1 MTDRFDVVG
10 SLITGG
16 VGATLAS
23 IVVAIIQLV
32 GHRGESRATAA
43 DVVTEAAERVMTRL
57 EKENEHMRAALV
69 AVMEVLDQIITSLE
83 HTGSVQPEELAA
95 LRAAYKAAKLA
106 A

>member
-1 MTDRFDVVG
+1 MADHFSVVG

-23 IVVAIIQLV
+23 VVVAVIQLV

-57 EKENEHMRAALV
+57 ERENEHMRVALV
-69 AVMEVLDQIITSLE
+69 AVIDVLDEIITSLE
-83 HTGSVQPEELAA
+83 RTGSVQPEELAA
-95 LRAAYKAAKLA
+95 LRAACRAAKLA
-106 A
+106 V